1 MNQQKENISRGEL
14 YRKVWDEPI
23 STLAASFG
31 VSGSYLARICRE
43 LRIPT
48 PGRGYWAQIKV
59 GKQPLKEP
67 LPPLAPGDPSVW
79 IRSGLGSFY
88 TDSRP
93 VPPEI
98 RTEIPILKKSGATH
112 GLITHAKEILSQ
124 ATKDYS
130 SPYLHPRHRKLA
142 HLLTTQVHLEK
153 TIAFAHK
160 LFTRLEDYGYR
171 VLLANQQDTFIVP
184 QIEREETPHKPDNM
198 YGPLIWWPQSG
209 TVAYFGTVAIGLII
223 VEMTELVT
231 NEGRYSSSEVGS
243 GRYRLYAYSP
253 YRHTKLV
260 TSWQDT
266 KDLLLTARLD
276 EIIGEM
282 EKMAQTIPSLITEG
296 ELRAAEEAAEREE
309 KYKASQK
316 ESALK
321 ARRETEFESRTKLQ
335 KLIED
340 WSTIRSQRDFLNELN
355 SMLDD
360 LPPEE
365 RQEIQSRVDI
375 AKNLLTMPCLLDL
388 IRTWKTPE
396 EQYKAL
402 PSWRRYDED

>member
-1 MNQQKENISRGEL
+1 MNQQKENISRDEL
-14 YRKVWDEPI
+14 YRKIWDEPI
-23 STLAASFG
+23 STLAPSYG

-43 LRIPT
+43 LQIPT

-67 LPPLAPGDPSVW
+67 LPPLATGDPSVW
-79 IRSGLGSFY
+79 IRSGIGSFH

-124 ATKDYS
+124 ASKDYS

-153 TIAFAHK
+153 TIVFAQK
-160 LFTRLEDYGYR
+160 VFTRLEDYGYR
-171 VLLANQQDTFIVP
+171 VLLANQQDNFIVP
-184 QIEREETPHKPDNM
+184 QIETEETPRKKDNM
-198 YGPLIWWPQSG
+198 YAPRFWWPQSG
-209 TVAYFGTVAIGLII
+209 TVAYLGTVAIGLII

-231 NEGRYSSSEVGS
+231 KDGRYSSSEVGS

-253 YRHTKLV
+253 YRHTDMV
-260 TSWQDT
+260 PCWQDS

-276 EIIGEM
+276 EIISEM
-282 EKMAQTIPSLITEG
+282 EKMAQRIPSLITEG
-296 ELRAAEEAAEREE
+296 EQRAAEETAEREE
-309 KYKASQK
+309 KYKAYQK

-321 ARRETEFESRTKLQ
+321 ARRETEIESRTKLQ
-335 KLIED
+335 ELIED
-340 WSTIRSQRDFLNELN
+340 WTTIRRQRDFLNELN
-355 SMLDD
+355 TMLEGLTPD
-360 LPPEE
+360 EK
-365 RQEIQSRVDI
+365 QEIQSKVDI
-375 AKNLLTMPCLLDL
+375 AKNLLAIPSLLDL

-402 PSWRRYDED
+402 PSWRRYDEN